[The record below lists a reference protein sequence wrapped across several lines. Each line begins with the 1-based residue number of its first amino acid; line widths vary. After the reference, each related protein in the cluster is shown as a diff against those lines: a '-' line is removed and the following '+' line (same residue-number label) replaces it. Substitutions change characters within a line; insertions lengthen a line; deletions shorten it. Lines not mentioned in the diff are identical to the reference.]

1 MRLGDIAMFYRFMD
15 FAKECAS
22 YIDALSRI
30 IRHEYRS
37 GKIDL
42 HSYERQINY
51 LTVIKLQLEEM
62 DRIAK
67 EQTKKGAFVD
77 AYV

>member
-1 MRLGDIAMFYRFMD
+1 MRLNDVAMFHRFIE
-15 FAKECAS
+15 FARQCMS
-22 YIDALSRI
+22 YIDSMSRI
-30 IRHEYRS
+30 IRHEYQS

-42 HSYERQINY
+42 QSYERQINY
-51 LTVIKLQLEEM
+51 LTVIKLELEEM

-67 EQTKKGAFVD
+67 EQMKKGAILD